1 MKQDRNAKKDCK
13 ERKGGV
19 GVDKAPRG
27 GSYPGKHVSGDGDV
41 KPVRIW
47 ERDSAERGA
56 RGGGLSRVISGRGGR
71 PVTKQFEGGGG
82 EGLQIKVV

>member
-1 MKQDRNAKKDCK
+1 MQKRIAKR
-13 ERKGGV
+13 ERGGWV
-19 GVDKAPRG
+19 SIRHHAVG